1 MKYPYILF
9 FVFIFIAKIQAQ
21 NTLTG
26 SITSLDN
33 NEPLSANI
41 YFPKLEKGTIADL
54 SGNYTIPNIPNGV
67 YTVVYSML
75 GYASI
80 SKKISFLNNE
90 LKEVHIQLTETF
102 VEMEEVILSTPFHKL
117 QSDNVM
123 KVERISVD
131 DLVSKGM
138 LSLSEG
144 ITNIAG
150 VSSISTGIG
159 IGKPVIR
166 GLSSNRVLTYSQGIR
181 LENQQFGDEHGL
193 GVNASGLESIE
204 IIKGPA
210 SLLYGSDAIGGVLYI
225 NPEKFAQKNST
236 KGDFMSSYSSNT
248 LGTSF
253 NFGVKSSGEK
263 LKLLARGAY
272 ERHSDYKTGNGYR
285 VSNTRYNEK
294 DFKAGLQFQDSKLK
308 STLRY
313 NYNRANIG
321 IPEEIGIQS
330 TSDKLLVPFQ
340 EIDNHVL
347 SWENKLF
354 LTNSSFNFK
363 AGYVFNDRREFEE
376 GTDPALEMKLNTFS
390 YDLTYNLPE
399 LGRFET
405 IIGLQG
411 MFQTNKNK
419 AEEVLI
425 PDAKVTDFGV
435 MGTSHYHL
443 EKVDLQIGLRF
454 DYRSIISDPARDPSE
469 TDYIRPIDRSFTS
482 FNGALGAKID
492 ISENIITRVNL
503 ASGFRAPNLAEL
515 TSNGVHEG
523 TNRYEIG
530 NPDLSNETN
539 FQADVSV
546 EFRNDHFEIS
556 ANGFYNL
563 VNDFIFISPTD
574 SMIDENIVFNYLQA
588 DASLYGGEFGLHI
601 HPHPLHWLHVES
613 SFETV
618 IGKLNNDNYLPLI
631 PANTLRNTFRIEL
644 NDGKLIKEPFSF
656 ISLANTFNQKNVSG
670 FETST
675 PGYNILSIGG
685 GGSLDLDKFKLTFG
699 LNLTN
704 LTDEFYISHLSR
716 LKQNEIGNI
725 GRNING
731 TLSLQL

>member
-1 MKYPYILF
+1 MKYSYILF
-9 FVFIFIAKIQAQ
+9 FVFIFITKTQAQ

-33 NEPLSANI
+33 SEPLSANI

-54 SGNYTIPNIPNGV
+54 SGNYAIPNIPNGV

-75 GYASI
+75 GYASV
-80 SKKISFLNNE
+80 SEKISFLDNE
-90 LKEVHIQLTETF
+90 LKEVHIKLTETF

-123 KVERISVD
+123 KVERISAD

-138 LSLSEG
+138 LSLAEG

-236 KGDFMSSYSSNT
+236 NGELMSSYSSNT

-253 NFGVKSSGEK
+253 NLGVKSSGEK

-294 DFKAGLQFQDSKLK
+294 DFKAGIQFQDSKLK

-330 TSDKLLVPFQ
+330 TSNKLLAPFQ

-390 YDLTYNLPE
+390 YDFTYNLPE

-454 DYRSIISDPARDPSE
+454 DYRSILSDPARDPSE

-530 NPDLSNETN
+530 NPDLTNETN

-631 PANTLRNTFRIEL
+631 PANTLRNTFRIEF
-644 NDGKLIKEPFSF
+644 NDGKLLKEPFSF

-685 GGSLDLDKFKLTFG
+685 GGSLDLDKYKLTFG

-725 GRNING
+725 GRNVNG
-731 TLSLQL
+731 TISLQL

>member
-631 PANTLRNTFRIEL
+631 PANTLRNTFRIEF